1 MPPSSEY
8 TEKLPSPFSVR
19 LSKKAIV
26 GLKKIRRTSGLSEG
40 DMIEWLIRETNP
52 IKVVKR
58 NRPGDLTER
67 VSFRVTESGD
77 TILRTL
83 MKTESASGGDI
94 VEAYILR
101 AVESS

>member
-1 MPPSSEY
+1 MPPNSEY

-19 LSKKAIV
+19 LSKKAIT
-26 GLKKIRRTSGLSEG
+26 GLKKIRRSSGLSEG
-40 DMIEWLIRETNP
+40 DMIEWLIRETDP

-67 VSFRVTESGD
+67 VSFRVTESCD
-77 TILRTL
+77 TILRSL
-83 MKTESASGGDI
+83 IDKEKVSGGDI

-101 AVESS
+101 ASE